1 MGIELGS
8 NFDVK
13 TSLPLDSR
21 LKVADL
27 TARDAIVSGVR
38 YEGMI
43 VYVVSEAT
51 NFQLVGGITNGDW
64 KKLSGSGGGGGG
76 SIKWRIE
83 TNGPLAGVR
92 YFQEVF
98 DFMAG
103 EDQSLYMTMKLPS
116 EYASGTPIKLKGS
129 MVSVDTDSVDLLL
142 LADISYTRPPTAMTS
157 VDATRTSTNTAVAHT
172 MSEVEVA
179 QEFEIDVTDGDG
191 EIDGDLLQAG
201 DILLIKLYRD
211 DGTLGDT
218 STLDLTFLPET
229 TEVIFE

>member
-64 KKLSGSGGGGGG
+64 RKLSGSGGGGG
-76 SIKWRIE
+76 SIKWRID
-83 TNGPLAGVR
+83 TVGPLPGTR

-103 EDQSLYMTMKLPS
+103 EDQSLYMTMKLPHDFV
-116 EYASGTPIKLKGS
+116 SGTVLKLRGS
-129 MVSVDTDSVDLLL
+129 MVSIDTDSVDLLL

-191 EIDGDLLQAG
+191 KIDGDLLLAG

-211 DGTLGDT
+211 DGSLGDT

-229 TEVIFE
+229 TEVIFL